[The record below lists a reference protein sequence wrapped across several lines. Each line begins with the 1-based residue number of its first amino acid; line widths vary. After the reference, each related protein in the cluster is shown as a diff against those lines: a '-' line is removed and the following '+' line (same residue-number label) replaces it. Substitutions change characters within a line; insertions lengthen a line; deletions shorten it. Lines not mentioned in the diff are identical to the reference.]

1 MQLFK
6 QMYYDKK
13 NILEVTATTTVPM
26 TAALRQKLTDKLEKV
41 SGKSVILHEK
51 LDKSILGGIV
61 LRYGNT
67 QIDSSVKTK
76 LDKIKAQI
84 DSAIL

>member
-1 MQLFK
+1 M
-6 QMYYDKK
+6 
-13 NILEVTATTTVPM
+13 
-26 TAALRQKLTDKLEKV
+26 
-41 SGKSVILHEK
+41 ILHEK